1 MQKTLFVPV
10 SLPRTAR
17 AQRRVCVSKKY
28 LCVNANKIPTRLN
41 RCYYGNVNPRHVN
54 PKMQESEMNCFFA
67 RPACRM
73 VFGAGIAALS
83 LAAAYAD
90 EEKGPFIP
98 RIILSSTIPANGDL
112 NPYGLA
118 FVPDG
123 LAPGGT
129 IAPGDVLVSNFNDLN
144 NCQGKGTTI
153 IKLTPNSAVAPA
165 VSPGSSGNALTFF
178 AGQEPGLTLAL
189 GVLRRGFVIV
199 GNVLTTDCMSDT
211 VAGGK
216 LQVVDRNG
224 KLVAARSE
232 ERRVGKEC
240 RSRCSPYP

>member
-1 MQKTLFVPV
+1 MRQNHFSHV
-10 SLPRTAR
+10 SLTRNAR
-17 AQRRVCVSKKY
+17 AQRRVCDSDKY
-28 LCVNANKIPTRLN
+28 LCVNDHKIATRLN

-144 NCQGKGTTI
+144 NCQGKGTPI
-153 IKLTPNSAVAPA
+153 LNLTPTRAESPGGA
-165 VSPGSSGNALTFF
+165 PGSSGTPLTF
-178 AGQEPGLTLAL
+178 
-189 GVLRRGFVIV
+189 
-199 GNVLTTDCMSDT
+199 C
-211 VAGGK
+211 
-216 LQVVDRNG
+216 
-224 KLVAARSE
+224 
-232 ERRVGKEC
+232 
-240 RSRCSPYP
+240 